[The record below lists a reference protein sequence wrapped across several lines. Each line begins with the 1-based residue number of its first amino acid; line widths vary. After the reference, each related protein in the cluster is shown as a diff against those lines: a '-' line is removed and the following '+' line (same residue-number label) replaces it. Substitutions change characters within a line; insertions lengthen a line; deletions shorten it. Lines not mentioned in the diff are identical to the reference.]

1 MPSKANKKIQGPSLY
16 KTFIDAY
23 MKARPNEKRVEKHQN
38 AQMEWNEIKWNE
50 EYVKEKIEEYL
61 EIFNRI
67 GAPSNVDRSVS
78 PRSKPSRRRAVKR
91 AKVDPSDD
99 AKTHGGD
106 DENSKQDEP
115 SNLLDDLEDDEDL
128 DDDDD
133 MEEEEDEEDRKKKEA
148 SKKKPFYGTKK
159 RKPIPDEE
167 LIEDPN
173 NLPPVPGTP
182 LEPLAKQKRQP
193 AQERIFSELSAIN
206 DRIASLVQVKQMGLS
221 TAENRKQLKQLM
233 KDRKKKTY
241 ELRRLQSKQRASN
254 KYRVKRR
261 QIVEHLFETKPEL
274 HPQLNKLYRRG
285 AGRPRVEEQCP
296 DLLQIIEEIAKVGGA
311 SDDRRRSETIRPCLT
326 LDDLREKI
334 KQRGYDIKRTTLYY
348 RLLPHR
354 AKSIDGRRH
363 VNTVPVR
370 LRRAQNDDHGKHED
384 GHFATATIRYIKDLA
399 SIFGN
404 DCIFYLSQD
413 DKCKVPL
420 GLPAARVQASMVMHL
435 DYRIRLPDHDWTVA
449 PRHQLTPS
457 VYAACI
463 LSEDGDLGYSGP
475 TYVAIRSAKHDL
487 SSAESHALDFDRLVR
502 LKEFEKVA
510 RDESGQVKPIVIFT
524 VDGGPDENPRFP
536 KTLVSSI
543 RKFKKYNSDA
553 LFVLTHAP
561 GQSAYNIV
569 ERRMAPLSH
578 DLAGLILPHDH
589 FGSHLNES
597 GGTVNVDLEKLNFR
611 KAGQILAETWNQSV
625 IDGFP
630 CVAEYINPPA
640 TSDDERRQ
648 IDARFIMDEILRE
661 VCAEEEA
668 EEGHE
673 FRISARDEY
682 YQENARAPREKIGE
696 QPKYDID
703 EYWCSI
709 HVLQTQY
716 TLQIVRCNS
725 VECCGPWRSNYVEI
739 FPHRFLPAPVPF
751 ERTPYGIR
759 MADRDY
765 QRGQFYGTLF
775 QRIQF
780 HGVVIQHTQNEML
793 PFDYC
798 CSSVKKEL
806 KKRTCKVCNQ
816 YIPSA
821 YRMKNHY
828 KIHAQ
833 HYDDF
838 DHDQEDRLPALP
850 EAADTKTNSNEN
862 KPTTGA
868 PAPVF
873 KTEML
878 DWLRTDFDSVNLGA
892 EATQLAND
900 RVTRSMKKLR
910 FEDDKD
916 EEDTKDWVHVE

>member
-1 MPSKANKKIQGPSLY
+1 MFL
-16 KTFIDAY
+16 DAY
-23 MKARPNEKRVEKHQN
+23 MKARPDEKKATKHRG
-38 AQMEWNEIKWNE
+38 AQAEWNEIKLNE

-61 EIFNRI
+61 EIYNELIAPYNQSLEYPSKANRI
-67 GAPSNVDRSVS
+67 RLVKTDTIDQSNETTDQDNNEN
-78 PRSKPSRRRAVKR
+78 KK
-91 AKVDPSDD
+91 
-99 AKTHGGD
+99 D
-106 DENSKQDEP
+106 DER
-115 SNLLDDLEDDEDL
+115 SNDCDDFDNNEDDP

-133 MEEEEDEEDRKKKEA
+133 DDGVDDEDGEEKNKKK
-148 SKKKPFYGTKK
+148 KKKAIHSIKK
-159 RKPIPDEE
+159 RKLQLEEE
-167 LIEDPN
+167 LTKDPRG
-173 NLPPVPGTP
+173 LPSVRGVPLQP
-182 LEPLAKQKRQP
+182 LSTDTRQP
-193 AQERIFSELSAIN
+193 AQQRVFRELSAIN
-206 DRIASLVQVKQMGLS
+206 DRIASLIQVKQMGLL
-221 TAENRKQLKQLM
+221 TPENRNQLKQLM
-233 KDRKKKTY
+233 KDRRAKTF
-241 ELRRLQSKQRASN
+241 ELKRLQSKQRASN
-254 KYRVKRR
+254 RYRDKRR
-261 QIVEHLFETKPEL
+261 KIVEYLYETKPEL
-274 HPQLNKLYRRG
+274 HPHLKKIYRPG
-285 AGRPRVEEQCP
+285 GGRPRIEEQCP
-296 DLLQIIEEIAKVGGA
+296 DLLQIIEEIAKVDGA

-326 LDDLREKI
+326 LDDLREKL

-354 AKSIDGRRH
+354 ASSRDGRRH
-363 VNTVPVR
+363 INTAPVR

-384 GHFATATIRYIKDLA
+384 GHFATATIRYMKDLA

-404 DCIFYLSQD
+404 DCVLYLSQD

-420 GLPAARVQASMVMHL
+420 GLPAARVQAPMLMHL
-435 DYRIRLPDHDWTVA
+435 DYRISLPDHDWVVA

-457 VYAACI
+457 VYAACL

-487 SSAESHALDFDRLVR
+487 SSADSHAIDFDRLVC

-510 RDESGQVKPIVIFT
+510 RDETGQVKPIVIVT

-536 KTLVSSI
+536 KTLVASI
-543 RKFKKYNSDA
+543 KKFRKYNLDA

-589 FGSHLNES
+589 FGSHLNDS
-597 GGTVNVDLEKLNFR
+597 GVTINIDLEKINFR
-611 KAGQILAETWNQSV
+611 KAGQILAERWNQSV
-625 IDGFP
+625 IDGFT

-640 TSDDERRQ
+640 TSEDERRQ
-648 IDARFIMDEILRE
+648 VDTKIVMDEILRK

-673 FRISARDEY
+673 FRVHASDEY
-682 YQENARAPREKIGE
+682 YQENARSSRENIGE

-703 EYWCSI
+703 EYWCAM

-716 TLQIVRCNS
+716 TLQIIRCNS
-725 VECCGPWRSNYVEI
+725 VECCGQWRSNYVRV
-739 FPHRFLPAPVPF
+739 FPHRFLPSPVPF
-751 ERTPYGIR
+751 ERTIYGIR
-759 MADRDY
+759 MAEKDY
-765 QRGQFYGTLF
+765 QKGQFYGSLF

-780 HGVVIQHTQNEML
+780 HGIVIQHTQNEML

-806 KKRTCKVCNQ
+806 KRRLCKVCNQ

-833 HYDDF
+833 NQEDF
-838 DHDQEDRLPALP
+838 DHDQDDTLPPPATTTDII
-850 EAADTKTNSNEN
+850 ADSNESQS
-862 KPTTGA
+862 TTTTA
-868 PAPVF
+868 TSAL

-878 DWLRTDFDSVNLGA
+878 DWLRSDFNDCDVDPAPMQTAS
-892 EATQLAND
+892 D
-900 RVTRSMKKLR
+900 RVTHSMNKL
-910 FEDDKD
+910 
-916 EEDTKDWVHVE
+916 HVEENNHQHDNKDFVNLE

>member
-1 MPSKANKKIQGPSLY
+1 MPTKSNKKIQGPSLY
-16 KTFIDAY
+16 KTFVDAY
-23 MKARPNEKRVEKHQN
+23 MKARPNEIRAAKLYD
-38 AQMEWNEIKWNE
+38 AQVEWNEIKSNE

-61 EIFNRI
+61 EIYNSLDETVNEDFDQPTSPIEPKSLRSRI
-67 GAPSNVDRSVS
+67 
-78 PRSKPSRRRAVKR
+78 KKK
-91 AKVDPSDD
+91 AKVDVDDNEDEQPNASDNCN
-99 AKTHGGD
+99 
-106 DENSKQDEP
+106 EKQEKKKKSAVRIKKP
-115 SNLLDDLEDDEDL
+115 KILQEKILED
-128 DDDDD
+128 
-133 MEEEEDEEDRKKKEA
+133 
-148 SKKKPFYGTKK
+148 PTQVP
-159 RKPIPDEE
+159 PIPG
-167 LIEDPN
+167 I
-173 NLPPVPGTP
+173 P

-193 AQERIFSELSAIN
+193 AQERIFKEITAIN
-206 DRIASLVQVKQMGLS
+206 ERIASLIQVRQMGLA
-221 TAENRKQLKQLM
+221 TAENRKQLKQLI
-233 KDRKKKTY
+233 KDRNTKGF
-241 ELRRLQSKQRASN
+241 ELKRLQSKQRSSSR
-254 KYRVKRR
+254 YRVKKK
-261 QIVEHLFETKPEL
+261 QIVQHLFETKPEL
-274 HPQLNKLYRRG
+274 HPQLNKLYRRTT
-285 AGRPRVEEQCP
+285 GRPRVEEYCP
-296 DLLQIIEEIAKVGGA
+296 DLLQMIEEIAKVGGA
-311 SDDRRRSETIRPCLT
+311 SDGRRQTETIRPCLT
-326 LDDLREKI
+326 LDDLREKL

-363 VNTVPVR
+363 VYTVPVR
-370 LRRAQNDDHGKHED
+370 LRRAQNDEHGKHED
-384 GHFATATIRYIKDLA
+384 GHFATATIRYMKDLA

-404 DCIFYLSQD
+404 DCVFYLSQD
-413 DKCKVPL
+413 DKCKVPI
-420 GLPAARVQASMVMHL
+420 GLPAARAQAPMLMHL

-457 VYAACI
+457 VYAACL

-487 SSAESHALDFDRLVR
+487 SSAESHGIDFDRLVS
-502 LKEFEKVA
+502 LKEFEKAA
-510 RDESGQVKPIVIFT
+510 RDETGQVKPIVIIT

-536 KTLVSSI
+536 KTLVASI
-543 RKFKKYNSDA
+543 RKFKKYNLDA
-553 LFVLTHAP
+553 LFCLTHAP

-597 GGTVNVDLEKLNFR
+597 GTTINVDLEKLNFR

-625 IDGFP
+625 MDGFP

-648 IDARFIMDEILRE
+648 IDTKIVMDELLRQ
-661 VCAEEEA
+661 VCADEEA

-673 FRISARDEY
+673 FRVSARDEY
-682 YQENARAPREKIGE
+682 YQENARQAREKTGE

-703 EYWCSI
+703 EYWCAM

-716 TLQIVRCNS
+716 TLQIIRCNS
-725 VECCGPWRSNYVEI
+725 DECCGPWRSNYVEI

-765 QRGQFYGTLF
+765 QRGQFYGSLF

-780 HGVVIQHTQNEML
+780 HGVVIQHTQNEMI

-806 KKRTCKVCNQ
+806 KKRTCKICNQ

-828 KIHAQ
+828 KIHAR
-833 HYDDF
+833 HYDTDDDHEHDDTLTPSAETSVTTTTSIPAFKSEMISWLRSDFDDF
-838 DHDQEDRLPALP
+838 DLDSSSK
-850 EAADTKTNSNEN
+850 AAS
-862 KPTTGA
+862 
-868 PAPVF
+868 
-873 KTEML
+873 
-878 DWLRTDFDSVNLGA
+878 
-892 EATQLAND
+892 D
-900 RVTRSMKKLR
+900 RVTRNMGNLR
-910 FEDDKD
+910 VED
-916 EEDTKDWVHVE
+916 EEDWIHVE